1 MNRFFCKILRIYIA
15 SVLLCT
21 LMCCAAAAA
30 EGDVYTEIYYAR
42 SASARPELVG
52 TAFFRSDAFWVPA
65 DSLRTMGVPLV
76 NGEDDKTFYID
87 VKNPSRAFDCAALN
101 QLAGREIR
109 LAFPA
114 LTEDGVSYFNMI
126 GMQNLTK
133 LNFKRDRDAIVFT
146 PNKSN
151 KSYVRSSIPRPSRKR
166 GKFTMVWEHVAKENP
181 NLNAESTIPGLDVIS
196 PTWFNLADENGGMAN
211 RASFAYTEAAH
222 RKGYFVWGLVSNG
235 FSASKTSAFF
245 SNKNAADIFAAR
257 ILIYAKMYGLDG
269 VNIDFEGMKETDR
282 ARYVLFFSKLS
293 KTLRAEGLTV
303 SVDVFIP
310 ADTRSSRSHDRAALA
325 RYADYIMLM
334 AYDEH
339 WRTSPTAGSVA
350 SLPWVTKAVEGT
362 LAEGVPAS
370 KLVLGVPF
378 YMRRWEETRTGKNVK
393 VKSYT
398 LTMEQAEEVS
408 ARRNAPMQWLESIGQ
423 HYFTYMLNG
432 KRQMVWVE
440 DAESIKRKLEL
451 VNKHNLAGMAAWR
464 KGHEKPE
471 VWNVI
476 SSMMGK

>member
-1 MNRFFCKILRIYIA
+1 MNRFLCKLLRIYIA
-15 SVLLCT
+15 AT
-21 LMCCAAAAA
+21 FICAAMCVASAAA
-30 EGDVYTEIYYAR
+30 EGDEYTEIYFAK
-42 SASARPELVG
+42 SVGARPELVG
-52 TAFFRSDAFWVPA
+52 TAFFRAGALWVPA
-65 DSLRTMGVPLV
+65 DSLRAMNVPLV
-76 NGEDDKTFYID
+76 NGNDDRTLFID
-87 VKNPSRAFDCAALN
+87 VKNPAKAFDCGALN

-114 LTEDGVSYFNMI
+114 LTEEGISYFNMS

-133 LNFKRDRDAIVFT
+133 LNYKRDRDIVVFT
-146 PNKSN
+146 PNKSRKGYV
-151 KSYVRSSIPRPSRKR
+151 KSSVPRPSKKQ
-166 GKFTMVWEHVAKENP
+166 GKFTLVWEHVAKDNP
-181 NLNAESTIPGLDVIS
+181 DLAAQGTIRGLDVIS
-196 PTWFNLADENGGMAN
+196 PTWFNLTDENGGLAN
-211 RASFAYTEAAH
+211 RASFAYAEAAH
-222 RKGYFVWGLVSNG
+222 SKGYFVWGLVSNS
-235 FSASKTSAFF
+235 FNASTTSAFF
-245 SNKNAADIFAAR
+245 ANKDAANLFAAR
-257 ILIYAKMYGLDG
+257 IIIYAKMYGLDG
-269 VNIDFEGMKETDR
+269 INIDFEGMKESDR

-293 KTLRAEGLTV
+293 KILHAEGLTL

-325 RYADYIMLM
+325 KYADYVMLM

-398 LTMEQAEEVS
+398 LTMQQAEEVS
-408 ARRNAPMQWLESIGQ
+408 SRRNAPMQWLESIGQ

-451 VNKHNLAGMAAWR
+451 VKKHNLAGMAAWR

-476 SSMMGK
+476 SEMMGK